1 MNHVSGRIN
10 MAATE
15 TMDEDSD
22 FERQGSTERESFS
35 TESSYDESPLSP
47 RSEDS
52 DWSFGAVENSAGLTT
67 IYDPERHRND
77 LINAEKKASIVDCL
91 LFEIYDQYHSRDSV
105 DSDNVTECSTTSGSF
120 YGGSFDLEERGE
132 SWTRNELQT
141 KETDEL
147 RVMAKE
153 MRSRISMLSTK
164 LVKQLKRRDKHAYK
178 LQRNFDVLTAI
189 LQAVSLKR
197 RVDTKI
203 RFSFIPQSGK
213 KAYKQWLAAFK
224 AIARLKEGVPSQWR
238 RRLWLCLAESKIRDL
253 DWEKTAK
260 FCFNEKSNPD
270 DDELGS
276 QIVKDLH
283 RTGCGWFCGQ
293 DSPEERAAL
302 KRVLLAYARRNK
314 AVGYCQGFNV
324 IAALI
329 LQVMERNEEDALKV
343 MVYVIDHVLPAN
355 YFANNLRA
363 LSVDMAVLRDLMRAK
378 LNRLSKHLDSLQ
390 AQALSQSGTSAMY
403 EPPLINVFTMQWF
416 LTLFATCLPEETVL
430 RVWDSILLEG
440 SEVLLRAAVA
450 IWGKLGARLEDVETA
465 DEFYSSMGLL
475 IQDVLAGNVI
485 DCQTLMQ
492 EVYSLAPF
500 PLPSLAELREQYTY
514 NINPFSDITGD
525 RNPQSALG
533 RGSSDEEDDA
543 DDLEGVSCL
552 GAFLP
557 FSDIV
562 PGNGMKAIGQGV
574 EDVSDIAAAS
584 PGVFATDGYSPLPYT
599 TKQFGSRGSRVQEE
613 MSFLQKQYARM
624 RQMQQNAVV
633 VFSEATVKNIQES
646 EKRKSIPAAIN
657 HLLVSATKRKS
668 KTSKTRFTD
677 KKGGEEN
684 TAERVSDGRYDK
696 GEAKPEVKPNAYEM
710 ESMQHLNELFKGD
723 QKKPNETK
731 NGSTEE
737 EKLKSLGKQS
747 EIKRAEDL
755 GIKRDDEEKCVRS
768 EEKCKSVELPPSK
781 KDKRVTSNSHKIQ
794 HVGLN
799 GEVSSLETV
808 KSTQS
813 RPVPS
818 LKPAHKPPKITVAE
832 STSLTVTPAS
842 NHSVNHAPKAV
853 RVPDKS
859 NSSVPE
865 TGISSFG
872 GTGRTYSLGTMKDNA
887 NSSWLLEEDRRCKYP
902 ENFNPFPQRNK
913 HPSRSRILYG
923 NMSEKGAKRIDAF
936 QGKKEGKQGLNGV
949 ALNGT
954 SEGKRS

>member
-1 MNHVSGRIN
+1 

-22 FERQGSTERESFS
+22 FERQGSTERESLS
-35 TESSYDESPLSP
+35 TESSFDESPLSP

-52 DWSFGAVENSAGLTT
+52 DWSFGGNDNTVGLTT
-67 IYDPERHRND
+67 GYDPEKHRSD

-132 SWTRNELQT
+132 SWTRNELLT
-141 KETDEL
+141 KDTDEV

-203 RFSFIPQSGK
+203 RFSFIPQNGK

-253 DWEKTAK
+253 DWEKTAR

-343 MVYVIDHVLPAN
+343 MVYVIDHVLPTN

-378 LNRLSKHLDSLQ
+378 LSRLSKHLDSLQ
-390 AQALSQSGTSAMY
+390 AQALSQNGSSTMY

-450 IWGKLGARLEDVETA
+450 IWGKLGGRLEDVETS

-475 IQDVLAGNVI
+475 IQDVLSGNVI

-492 EVYSLAPF
+492 EVYSLASF
-500 PLPSLAELREQYTY
+500 PLPGLAELREHYTY
-514 NINPFSDITGD
+514 NINPFSDANGD
-525 RNPQSALG
+525 QNPRSALG
-533 RGSSDEEDDA
+533 RGSSDEEDDVE
-543 DDLEGVSCL
+543 DLEGASCL
-552 GAFLP
+552 GVFLP
-557 FSDIV
+557 FSEIV
-562 PGNGMKAIGQGV
+562 PGNGMKAIDQGV
-574 EDVSDIAAAS
+574 EDTNDIAAAS

-599 TKQFGSRGSRVQEE
+599 TKQFGSRGSRAHEE

-633 VFSEATVKNIQES
+633 VFSEATVQNIQES

-657 HLLVSATKRKS
+657 HLLVSASKRKN

-677 KKGGEEN
+677 KKGSEEK
-684 TAERVSDGRYDK
+684 TAERLSDERNEK
-696 GEAKPEVKPNAYEM
+696 GEDKPEVKPNAYEK

-723 QKKPNETK
+723 QKEHKEAK
-731 NGSTEE
+731 NGSFDE
-737 EKLKSLGKQS
+737 EKLKNEQPETKSADYW
-747 EIKRAEDL
+747 EIKREN
-755 GIKRDDEEKCVRS
+755 EV
-768 EEKCKSVELPPSK
+768 KCKKSE
-781 KDKRVTSNSHKIQ
+781 DKRKRVESVPAKNDARGNSNAIKIE

-799 GEVSSLETV
+799 GEVSSLETH
-808 KSTQS
+808 KSKGS
-813 RPVPS
+813 RLVFPG
-818 LKPAHKPPKITVAE
+818 LKSGCKPPKLTDVDA
-832 STSLTVTPAS
+832 SSLTVTAAKSHPS
-842 NHSVNHAPKAV
+842 N
-853 RVPDKS
+853 RVPKPLKVTDKS
-859 NSSVPE
+859 IPTAPD
-865 TGISSFG
+865 TGVNSFG
-872 GTGRTYSLGTMKDNA
+872 GTGRAYSIGSA
-887 NSSWLLEEDRRCKYP
+887 NVNTNSTWLMEEDRRCKYP
-902 ENFNPFPQRNK
+902 ENFKPFPQRNK
-913 HPSRSRILYG
+913 QPNRSRILYG
-923 NMSEKGAKRIDAF
+923 NMSSKGAKRMDAF
-936 QGKKEGKQGLNGV
+936 QGVKEVRQVLNGV

-954 SEGKRS
+954 SDGKGS